1 MSIVK
6 TPYFLLHKVL
16 VDDITLKK
24 VTKTIID
31 EAYGVAEETTTT
43 YTIKGK
49 VVLVT
54 EEDLRFLPSGT
65 LKLGEARGYFYPSY
79 TIDSTTVTV
88 EIGDKITINN
98 EDYKVEEL
106 TLHQQGGE
114 EIYREVILRK

>member
-31 EAYGVAEETTTT
+31 EAYGVAEETITT

-65 LKLGEARGYFYPSY
+65 LRLGEARGYFYPSY
-79 TIDSTTVTV
+79 TIDATTVKV

-106 TLHQQGGE
+106 TLHQQEGK